1 VINNP
6 WDLPQPGGVD
16 PVRNFH
22 PWLWIFGTIL
32 VVLLIAASFF
42 LPIPIF
48 YAYLPG
54 PVRDVERLIE
64 VTNARTYSSEGSLY
78 LTTVSVDT
86 QVTFFDMIQS
96 LIDEDKTIVTR
107 EEVTAGQSLQ
117 DLRLQ
122 QRREIRESKRRAQE
136 VVAGSLGI
144 AEPHGDGARVLGTL
158 SGFPARGRLKEDD
171 LIVSID
177 GTKVETTCDVGRGVD
192 SHEIGEKVTLVVRRN
207 GEMQTIA
214 LSTAEDRNDP
224 GSSFLGVIMDEVN
237 YTFDP
242 GFDVSFETGKIAGPS
257 AGLMFALALYD
268 RLTPDDLTDGRSI
281 AGTGTIACDGIVGPI
296 GGVEQKV
303 AGAEA
308 RGAKVF
314 LSPEDNAAA
323 AHAVADDIEI
333 VSVATFDD
341 AVEYLEALE

>member
-1 VINNP
+1 MINNP
-6 WDLPQPGGVD
+6 WDLPQPNGID

-32 VVLLIAASFF
+32 IVLLLAASFF

-64 VTNARTYSSEGSLY
+64 VGGTRTYSSEGSLL

-96 LIDEDKTIVTR
+96 LVDEDKTIVTR
-107 EEVTAGQSLQ
+107 DEVTSGQSLQ
-117 DLRLQ
+117 DLRVE

-136 VVAGSLGI
+136 VAAGALGI
-144 AEPHGDGARVLGTL
+144 AEPHGKGARVLGTVNGL
-158 SGFPARGRLKEDD
+158 PAHGRLREDD

-177 GTKVETTCDVGRGVD
+177 GDEVETTCDVGRAVD
-192 SHEIGEKVTLVVRRN
+192 SHDVGEKVTIVVRRE
-207 GEMQTIA
+207 GELRTIA
-214 LSTAEDRNDP
+214 LSTAEDPREP
-224 GSSFLGVIMDEVN
+224 GSSFIGVIMDEVD
-237 YTFDP
+237 YSFDL
-242 GFDVSFETGKIAGPS
+242 GFDVSFETGRIAGPS

-268 RLTPDDLTDGRSI
+268 RLTPDDLTDGRRI
-281 AGTGTIACDGIVGPI
+281 AGTGTIACDGVVGPI

-308 RGAKVF
+308 RGAKIF
-314 LSPEDNAAA
+314 LAPEGNAAA
-323 AHAVADDIEI
+323 ARAVADDIEI
-333 VSVATFDD
+333 VSVTTFDD
-341 AVEYLEALE
+341 AIEYLEALE

>member
-6 WDLPQPGGVD
+6 WDLPEPTGID

-32 VVLLIAASFF
+32 AILLLAASFF

-64 VTNARTYSSEGSLY
+64 VTGARTYSSEGNLF

-96 LIDEDKTIVTR
+96 LLDEDKTIVTR
-107 EEVTAGQSLQ
+107 DEVTAGQSLQ
-117 DLRLQ
+117 DVRIQ
-122 QRREIRESKRRAQE
+122 QRRQIRESKRRAQE
-136 VVAGSLGI
+136 VVAGALGI
-144 AEPHGDGARVLGTL
+144 AEPQGGGARVVGTL
-158 SGFPARGRLKEDD
+158 DDFPADGRLKEDD
-171 LIVSID
+171 LIVSVD
-177 GTKVETTCDVGRGVD
+177 GDKVETTCDVGRAVD
-192 SHEIGEKVTLVVRRN
+192 SHEIGEKVTLVVRRA
-207 GEMQTIA
+207 GEMQTIG
-214 LSTAEDRNDP
+214 LSTAEDPRESGAP
-224 GSSFLGVIMDEVN
+224 FIGVIMDEVD
-237 YTFDP
+237 YKFDP
-242 GFDVSFETGKIAGPS
+242 GFDVIFETGKIAGPS
-257 AGLMFALALYD
+257 AGLMFSLALYD
-268 RLTPDDLTDGRSI
+268 RLTPQDLTDGRRI
-281 AGTGTIACDGIVGPI
+281 AGTGTIACDGVVGAI

-303 AGAEA
+303 AGAES

-314 LSPEDNAAA
+314 LAPEGNAAA
-323 AHAVADDIEI
+323 ARAVADEIEI
-333 VSVATFDD
+333 VSIATFDD